1 MKNSIKTFVCALALV
16 ATATFTAN
24 AEDKETKK
32 AAGFGTGIYS
42 TKSGKINVLVNKVS
56 ADASTTIL
64 LRNEKGDIVYRETVG
79 KNTQKFGRTLNVD
92 DLASGKYEIEVAS
105 QGEKQTKSFELSE
118 QKSERI
124 LAVK

>member
-1 MKNSIKTFVCALALV
+1 MKNSIKTFVCSLALV

-64 LRNEKGDIVYRETVG
+64 LRNEKGDVVYRETVN

-118 QKSERI
+118 QKSERV

>member
-16 ATATFTAN
+16 ATASFTAN

-32 AAGFGTGIYS
+32 SAGFGTGIYS
-42 TKSGKINVLVNKVS
+42 TKSGKINVLVEKNS

-64 LRNEKGDIVYRETVG
+64 LKNEKGEVIYRETVG
-79 KNTQKFGRTLNVD
+79 KNNQKFGRTLNVD
-92 DLASGKYEIEVAS
+92 ELSTGKYEIEVAS

-118 QKSERI
+118 QKSERV